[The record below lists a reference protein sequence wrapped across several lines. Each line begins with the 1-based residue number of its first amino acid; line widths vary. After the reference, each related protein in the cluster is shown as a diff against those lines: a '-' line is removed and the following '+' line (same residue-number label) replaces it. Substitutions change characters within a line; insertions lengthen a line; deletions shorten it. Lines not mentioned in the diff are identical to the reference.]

1 MHGVRQTVLSPCS
14 RTVQNNEHTLQR
26 PTDNLHFYTSFRIK
40 TPGPANIS
48 WLLIQTSLECFMPQI
63 NNPETR
69 KFYTN
74 LSVDT
79 YRH

>member
-40 TPGPANIS
+40 NPGPVNIS
-48 WLLIQTSLECFMPQI
+48 WLLIQSSLECFIPQI
-63 NNPETR
+63 PR
-69 KFYTN
+69 YA
-74 LSVDT
+74 
-79 YRH
+79 